1 MDKKSIEYNL
11 GKIWNTWLV
20 AEYNQER
27 MNFMIDLTSE
37 SKQSWFKRYDQD
49 FNIEEFLMEF
59 ETQMSQSQID
69 FANHLLQVFV
79 ELDNHD
85 NIYPD
90 IAR

>member
-20 AEYNQER
+20 AEFNQER

-37 SKQSWFKRYDQD
+37 SKQSWFNRYDQD

-59 ETQMSQSQID
+59 ENLMTQSQID

>member
-1 MDKKSIEYNL
+1 
-11 GKIWNTWLV
+11 
-20 AEYNQER
+20 
-27 MNFMIDLTSE
+27 
-37 SKQSWFKRYDQD
+37 
-49 FNIEEFLMEF
+49 MEF
-59 ETQMSQSQID
+59 ETEMTQSQID

>member
-20 AEYNQER
+20 AEFNQER

-59 ETQMSQSQID
+59 ENLMTQSQID